1 MPHFVFVND
10 GVLNIDPVSDSD
22 VGEFAIQV
30 TIYEKDSPS
39 YNSTYIVYIKVLKS
53 GIGEVNTD
61 LTSCCA
67 EPG

>member
-1 MPHFVFVND
+1 MPHFVFISD

-22 VGEFAIQV
+22 VGEFGIQI
-30 TIYEKDSPS
+30 TIYELDSPAF
-39 YNSTYIVYIKVLKS
+39 NSTYSVRIKVGIS

-67 EPG
+67 QPG